1 MLALHEQYKDRDY
14 VLAID
19 GHSGLCGHL
28 YHPTRYLMGSMQL
41 LYAFHDELELVRDIM
56 NHLPICRSISSI

>member
-1 MLALHEQYKDRDY
+1 M
-14 VLAID
+14 LAID